1 MKRRLG
7 FWQAMTFLGYLA
19 GAAVG
24 VVLAVAAHL
33 HIALCVV
40 IGMAV
45 GIAVNVFCWAKHHCP
60 HCGHPLG
67 LYRRYAFKKCPFC
80 GQPLDDNM

>member
-1 MKRRLG
+1 MAL
-7 FWQAMTFLGYLA
+7 FCFPYVTCS
-19 GAAVG
+19 
-24 VVLAVAAHL
+24 VVLAATVHL
-33 HIALCVV
+33 HAALCVV

>member
-19 GAAVG
+19 GAAIA
-24 VVLAVAAHL
+24 VVLAVTVHL

>member
-19 GAAVG
+19 GAAIA
-24 VVLAVAAHL
+24 VVLAATVHL
-33 HIALCVV
+33 HAALCVV
-40 IGMAV
+40 IALAV
-45 GIAVNVFCWAKHHCP
+45 GIAVDVVCWGKHHCP
-60 HCGHPLG
+60 PCGHPLG
-67 LYRRYAFKKCPFC
+67 LYRRYAFKKCPCC

>member
-19 GAAVG
+19 GAAIA
-24 VVLAVAAHL
+24 VVLAATVHL
-33 HIALCVV
+33 HAALCVV

-60 HCGHPLG
+60 HCGHPL
-67 LYRRYAFKKCPFC
+67 
-80 GQPLDDNM
+80 DDNM